1 MPFHVNNHACCA
13 FLNSGYDFNMVS
25 RIEIFTEILF
35 TEGKG
40 SLGYEEFI
48 SS

>member
-13 FLNSGYDFNMVS
+13 FLDSGYDFYMVS

-35 TEGKG
+35 AEGKR